1 MFLKNNL
8 DLFYANEMQ
17 NNVSY
22 DEITR
27 TNSQIYVVMLICVI
41 TN

>member
-22 DEITR
+22 DEVTR
-27 TNSQIYVVMLICVI
+27 AILQIFVLLLY
-41 TN
+41 